1 MKFDLITNALNQL
14 VFVAEDGGHTENA
27 RPARLFPLTDPEH
40 WITIQ
45 DATGRELACVEDP
58 SALSQTQRAALDL
71 ALSKRAFVP
80 VVKSIDKIVRAADGY
95 DWHVTT
101 DRGQTVFHVET
112 DESIQTL
119 GGSKLVII
127 DDHNTRYLVP
137 NVEEL
142 DRESRRRLERY
153 Y

>member
-1 MKFDLITNALNQL
+1 MSFDLLTTELGQL
-14 VFVAEDGGHTENA
+14 VLVTTGGTRIENV
-27 RPARLFPLTDPEH
+27 RPSRMFPLTDPEH
-40 WITIQ
+40 WIAIQ
-45 DATGRELACVEDP
+45 DPSGRELACVEDP
-58 SALSQTQRAALDL
+58 ATLTESQQVALKL

-80 VVKSIDKIVRAADGY
+80 VVKSIDKIVRTSDGY

-101 DRGQTVFHVET
+101 DRGRTVFHVET

-127 DDHNTRYLVP
+127 DHHNTRYLVP
-137 NVEEL
+137 NVDDL